1 MSYRVDV
8 HKRDITRAKA
18 VMTHVLE
25 EVALVPS
32 QIRLGLCES
41 QGEGCHPRAGP
52 NVSQGRG
59 HVKGLGSDLKGKEV
73 FWDRR
78 THVF

>member
-1 MSYRVDV
+1 
-8 HKRDITRAKA
+8 
-18 VMTHVLE
+18 MTHVLE